1 MKVNEITP
9 QRQFNLS
16 KLNSLLQPGQSR
28 SQIIKIIK
36 KVLWDET
43 GEKFRVTAKI
53 SKNVDPGNMAI
64 SAFYDPEDHEDGE
77 EDYIEIEVFF
87 NNTDKTVD
95 WSEGGKEYFINEL
108 SDAVKHELLHASQYS
123 GRDFADGRDGYDKR
137 DDNYEYMTRPD
148 EIEAYAMNIAD
159 ELVRKAGG
167 KEDALQLLR
176 MAGKTASFKD
186 QFGRFLSPNLM
197 AYFSMYDWKAEH
209 PVVKRLLKK
218 IFTFISNM
226 D

>member
-53 SKNVDPGNMAI
+53 S
-64 SAFYDPEDHEDGE
+64 
-77 EDYIEIEVFF
+77 